1 MSIGIIVIPTYN
13 EIENIEVILEKVFS
27 LNLDVDILVVDDN
40 SPDKTHVKV
49 QELIDSNLYKEQ
61 LHLVIRQNKEGL
73 GKAYIEGFKWCLKR
87 EYPFIIEMDAD
98 LSHDPKYLSSFIENI
113 KENDL
118 VIGSRYVKGGGVVN
132 WSLLRK
138 FISFGGSTYA
148 RTILGISIKDVT
160 GGFKCFRR
168 EVLETIDL
176 DTIISAGYAFQIEM
190 NFRTIINGFKV
201 KEVPIVFEDR
211 VAGKSKMS
219 KKIFI
224 EALLNVVTL
233 RMHKAEFIKVSAT
246 QKTGDSKGTR

>member
-1 MSIGIIVIPTYN
+1 MSRGVIVIPTYN
-13 EIENIEVILEKVFS
+13 EIDNIEVILEKVFS
-27 LNLDVDILVVDDN
+27 LGLGVDILVVDDN
-40 SPDKTHVKV
+40 SPDKTYAKV
-49 QELIDSNLYKEQ
+49 QELIDAETYSGQ
-61 LHLVIRQNKEGL
+61 LHLLIRQKKEGL
-73 GKAYIEGFKWCLKR
+73 GRAYVAGFTWCL
-87 EYPFIIEMDAD
+87 ESDYTFIIEMDAD
-98 LSHDPKYLSSFIENI
+98 LSHDPKYLPSFIENI
-113 KENDL
+113 KEYDL

-148 RTILGISIKDVT
+148 RTILGISVKDVT

-168 EVLETIDL
+168 DVLEAIDL
-176 DTIISAGYAFQIEM
+176 DNILSAGYAFQIEM
-190 NFRTIINGFKV
+190 TYRTILKGFRV

-233 RMHKAEFIKVSAT
+233 RMHKKDIIEE
-246 QKTGDSKGTR
+246 R

>member
-1 MSIGIIVIPTYN
+1 MSRGVIVIPTYN
-13 EIENIEVILEKVFS
+13 EIDNIEVILEKVFS
-27 LNLDVDILVVDDN
+27 LGLGVDILIVDDN
-40 SPDKTHVKV
+40 SPDKTYAKV
-49 QELIDSNLYKEQ
+49 QELIDAETYSGQ
-61 LHLVIRQNKEGL
+61 LHLLIRQKKEGL
-73 GKAYIEGFKWCLKR
+73 GKAYVAGFKWCLER
-87 EYPFIIEMDAD
+87 DYTFIIEMDAD
-98 LSHDPKYLSSFIENI
+98 LSHDPKYLPSFIENI
-113 KENDL
+113 KEYDL

-168 EVLETIDL
+168 DVLEAIDL
-176 DTIISAGYAFQIEM
+176 DNILSAGYAFQIEM
-190 NFRTIINGFKV
+190 TYRTILKGFRV

-233 RMHKAEFIKVSAT
+233 RMHKKDIIEE
-246 QKTGDSKGTR
+246 R

>member
-1 MSIGIIVIPTYN
+1 MKIIIVIPTYN
-13 EIENIEVILEKVFS
+13 EIENIEVILEKVF
-27 LNLDVDILVVDDN
+27 LLDLGVDILIVDDN
-40 SPDKTHVKV
+40 SPDGTYAKV
-49 QELIDSNLYKEQ
+49 QELIDADTYGGQ

-73 GKAYIEGFKWCLKR
+73 GKAYIEGFKWCLAR
-87 EYPFIIEMDAD
+87 AYAFVIEMDAD
-98 LSHDPKYLSSFIENI
+98 LSHDPKYLPAFIENI
-113 KENDL
+113 KEYDL

-168 EVLETIDL
+168 EVLEAIDL
-176 DTIISAGYAFQIEM
+176 DNIMSAGYAFQIEM
-190 NFRTIINGFKV
+190 NYRTILKGFRV
-201 KEVPIVFEDR
+201 KEVPIIFEDR

-233 RMHKAEFIKVSAT
+233 RLHKKDILEGK
-246 QKTGDSKGTR
+246 

>member
-1 MSIGIIVIPTYN
+1 MSRGIIVIPTYN

-27 LNLDVDILVVDDN
+27 LDLGVDILIVDDN
-40 SPDKTHVKV
+40 SPDKTYAKV
-49 QELIDSNLYKEQ
+49 QELIDANTYADQLY
-61 LHLVIRQNKEGL
+61 LVIRQKKEGL
-73 GKAYIEGFKWCLKR
+73 GKAYVEGFKWCLAR
-87 EYPFIIEMDAD
+87 DYAFIIEMDAD
-98 LSHDPKYLSSFIENI
+98 LSHDPKYLPSFIENI
-113 KENDL
+113 KEYDL

-168 EVLETIDL
+168 EVLEAIDL
-176 DTIISAGYAFQIEM
+176 DNIMSAGYAFQIEM
-190 NFRTIINGFKV
+190 NYRTILKGFKV

-233 RMHKAEFIKVSAT
+233 RMHKKDIIEGK
-246 QKTGDSKGTR
+246 

>member
-1 MSIGIIVIPTYN
+1 MSRGIIVIPTYN

-27 LNLDVDILVVDDN
+27 LELGVDILIVDDN
-40 SPDKTHVKV
+40 SPDKTYAKV
-49 QELIDSNLYKEQ
+49 QELIDTDIYKGQ
-61 LHLVIRQNKEGL
+61 LHLVVRQNKEGL
-73 GKAYIEGFKWCLKR
+73 GKAYIEGFKWCLAR
-87 EYPFIIEMDAD
+87 DYAFIIEMDAD
-98 LSHDPKYLSSFIENI
+98 LSHDPKYLPAFIENI
-113 KENDL
+113 KEYDL

-168 EVLETIDL
+168 EVLEAIDL
-176 DTIISAGYAFQIEM
+176 DNIMSAGYAFQIEM
-190 NFRTIINGFKV
+190 NYRTILKGFKV

-233 RMHKAEFIKVSAT
+233 RLHKKDIIEGK
-246 QKTGDSKGTR
+246 

>member
-1 MSIGIIVIPTYN
+1 MSRGVIVIPTYN

-27 LNLDVDILVVDDN
+27 LKLDVDILIVDDN
-40 SPDKTHVKV
+40 SPDKTYAKV
-49 QELIDSNLYKEQ
+49 QELIDAETYSGQ
-61 LHLVIRQNKEGL
+61 LHLLIRQNKEGL
-73 GKAYIEGFKWCLKR
+73 GKAYIAGFKWCL
-87 EYPFIIEMDAD
+87 EHDYTFIIEMDAD
-98 LSHDPKYLSSFIENI
+98 LSHDPKYLPSFIENI
-113 KENDL
+113 KEYDL

-148 RTILGISIKDVT
+148 RTILGISVKDVT

-168 EVLETIDL
+168 EVLEAIDL
-176 DTIISAGYAFQIEM
+176 DNILSAGYAFQIEM
-190 NFRTIINGFKV
+190 TYRTILKGFRV

-233 RMHKAEFIKVSAT
+233 RMHKKDIVE
-246 QKTGDSKGTR
+246 GR

>member
-1 MSIGIIVIPTYN
+1 MSRGIVVIPTYN
-13 EIENIEVILEKVFS
+13 EIDNIEVILKKVFD
-27 LNLDVDILVVDDN
+27 LQLELDILIVDDN
-40 SPDKTHVKV
+40 SPDKTYAKV
-49 QELIDSNLYKEQ
+49 QELIDSREYGEK
-61 LHLVIRQNKEGL
+61 LHLIIRQKKEGL
-73 GKAYIEGFKWCLKR
+73 GKAYIEGFKWCLAR
-87 EYPFIIEMDAD
+87 EYAFIIEMDAD
-98 LSHDPKYLSSFIENI
+98 LSHDPKYLPAFIENI
-113 KENDL
+113 KEYDL

-168 EVLETIDL
+168 EVLEAIDL
-176 DTIISAGYAFQIEM
+176 DNIMSAGYAFQIEM
-190 NFRTIINGFKV
+190 NYRTILKGFRV
-201 KEVPIVFEDR
+201 KEVPIIFEDR

-233 RMHKAEFIKVSAT
+233 RLHKKDILEGK
-246 QKTGDSKGTR
+246 

>member
-1 MSIGIIVIPTYN
+1 MSRGVIVIPTYN
-13 EIENIEVILEKVFS
+13 EIDNIEVILEKVFS
-27 LNLDVDILVVDDN
+27 LGLGVDILIVDDN
-40 SPDKTHVKV
+40 SPDKTYAKV
-49 QELIDSNLYKEQ
+49 QELIDAETYSGQ
-61 LHLVIRQNKEGL
+61 LHLLIRQKKEGL
-73 GKAYIEGFKWCLKR
+73 GRAYVAGFKWCLER
-87 EYPFIIEMDAD
+87 DYTFIIEMDAD
-98 LSHDPKYLSSFIENI
+98 LSHDPKYLPSFIENI
-113 KENDL
+113 KEYDL

-168 EVLETIDL
+168 DVLEAIDL
-176 DTIISAGYAFQIEM
+176 DNILSAGYAFQIEM
-190 NFRTIINGFKV
+190 TYRTILKGFRV

-211 VAGKSKMS
+211 VAGQSKMS

-233 RMHKAEFIKVSAT
+233 RMHKKDIIE
-246 QKTGDSKGTR
+246 GR

>member
-1 MSIGIIVIPTYN
+1 MSRGIIVIPTYN

-27 LNLDVDILVVDDN
+27 LELGVDILIVDDN
-40 SPDKTHVKV
+40 SPDKTYAKV
-49 QELIDSNLYKEQ
+49 QELIDASTYDGQ
-61 LHLVIRQNKEGL
+61 LHLMIRQNKEGL
-73 GKAYIEGFKWCLKR
+73 GKAYVAGFQWCLER
-87 EYPFIIEMDAD
+87 DYSFIIEMDAD
-98 LSHDPKYLSSFIENI
+98 LSHDPKYLPSFIENI
-113 KENDL
+113 KEYDL

-160 GGFKCFRR
+160 GGFKCFKR
-168 EVLETIDL
+168 EVLEAIDL
-176 DTIISAGYAFQIEM
+176 DGIISAGYAFQIEM
-190 NFRTIINGFKV
+190 NYRTILKGFKV
-201 KEVPIVFEDR
+201 KEVPIIFEDR

-233 RMHKAEFIKVSAT
+233 RIHKKDILKAK
-246 QKTGDSKGTR
+246 